1 MSDSGEQTELETRVL
16 ALLENEKAKA
26 AAWIGA
32 LEEGK
37 AAGVSSATREW
48 AALAQEALAKAG
60 DTEGGIELLK
70 WRAESTPPEQ
80 MTPKDWLKAADLIAG
95 SNPHLLAI
103 IQEAGFGQR
112 LAARECVRRFR
123 LLHSL
128 KPGALCL
135 HRTWGFGVVQKAD
148 SLYKKIEINFRGRP
162 GHGLAM
168 KVASETLEVLGE
180 DHLLARLHKDR
191 EGLAQLVKE
200 DPAAVVRSA
209 LASFGPLT
217 AGALQER
224 LIQTGVVLEGD
235 WKRFWDSARKVLKA
249 DPMVAV
255 PAKRTDPIRLLD
267 QASGYDDTWFDRLA
281 NERDIKTLLERA
293 RELAESPASLA
304 AIQPA
309 QRQILANRMAFVL
322 LGATSRQP
330 GLRLQGAMLAAQLGL
345 EGAECDWPGVVR
357 GVLQGPAILPV
368 LHDLPARELKAALEF
383 LWAQDAAATQAALL
397 GQLRHFH
404 STALQEAL
412 DILLRNGAGEE
423 CRQIF
428 AEACAT
434 HLIREEMLLW
444 VLRNPDRREAW
455 DLPLPAVLAPLVVE
469 ELEQDYMGDRLKTQ
483 KALREK
489 FEEAEWLKAVFDG
502 MTPGRQKDF
511 FKRLNV
517 SPAWPGLDRQV
528 LQAKILKL
536 YPHLQ
541 VVITG
546 EADDAPVATYG
557 TVTSHRSYRER
568 QEQLEKLINVDIPAN
583 SKEIAVAR
591 SYGDLRENFEYK
603 AAKDMQRVLMARRAE
618 LEKMMAKVR
627 PTDFSEA
634 PKGAAGVGSTVTLEY
649 PGGRQEHFHILG
661 EWDQQP
667 EQHIISSSTRMAK
680 ALAGKKPGEAVVV
693 PTEDGS
699 EVECVLR
706 SVEDLPA
713 EIKEWA
719 K

>member
-60 DTEGGIELLK
+60 DTEGGIELLR
-70 WRAESTPPEQ
+70 WRAENTPPEQ

-123 LLHSL
+123 LLQSL

-180 DHLLARLHKDR
+180 EHLLARLHKDR
-191 EGLAQLVKE
+191 DGLMQLVKE
-200 DPAAVVRSA
+200 DAAAVVRSA

-217 AGALQER
+217 ASALQER
-224 LIQTGVVLEGD
+224 LIQSGVVLDGD

-249 DPMVAV
+249 DPMVDV

-267 QASGYDDTWFDRLA
+267 RASGYDDTWFDRLA
-281 NERDIKTLLERA
+281 NERDIKTLMARA

-309 QRQILANRMAFVL
+309 QKQILANRMAFVL

-330 GLRLQGAMLAAQLGL
+330 GLRLQGAMLAARLGL
-345 EGAECDWPGVVR
+345 AGAECDWPGVVR
-357 GVLQGPAILPV
+357 AVLQGSAILPV

-383 LWAQDAAATQAALL
+383 LWTQDAAATQTALL

-404 STALQEAL
+404 SAALQEAL
-412 DILLRNGAGEE
+412 DLLLRNGAGEE

-434 HLIREEMLLW
+434 HLIRQEMLLW
-444 VLRNPDRREAW
+444 VLRNPKQAEEW
-455 DLPLPAVLAPLVVE
+455 DLPTPTVLAPLVVE

-483 KALREK
+483 KTLREK
-489 FEEAEWLKAVFDG
+489 FEEAEWLRAVFDG
-502 MTPGRQKDF
+502 MTAGRQKDF

-546 EADDAPVATYG
+546 EADEAPVATYG

-649 PGGRQEHFHILG
+649 PDGRQEHFHILG

-680 ALAGKKPGEAVVV
+680 ALAGKKPGEPVVV
-693 PTEDGS
+693 PAEDGT

>member
-1 MSDSGEQTELETRVL
+1 MSEAGRTEDLENRVL
-16 ALLENEKAKA
+16 GLLENDKAKA
-26 AAWIGA
+26 ADWIAA
-32 LEEGK
+32 LAEGK
-37 AAGVSSATREW
+37 TAGVPSATREW
-48 AALAQEALAKAG
+48 AAMAQEALAKAG
-60 DTEGGIELLK
+60 NVEGGIELLK
-70 WRAESTPPEQ
+70 WRAENTPPEQ
-80 MTPKDWLKAADLIAG
+80 MSAKDWLKAADSVAG
-95 SNPHLLAI
+95 SNPHLLAL

-123 LLHSL
+123 LLQSL
-128 KPGALCL
+128 KSGALCL

-148 SLYKKIEINFRGRP
+148 SLYKKIEINFKGRP

-168 KVASETLEVLGE
+168 KVAAETLEVLAD
-180 DHLLARLHKDR
+180 DHLLARLHRDR
-191 EGLAQLVKE
+191 EAIQQLVQAA
-200 DPAAVVRSA
+200 PADVVRAA

-217 AGALQER
+217 AGALQEK
-224 LIQTGVVLEGD
+224 LVQSGVVPEAD
-235 WKRFWDSARKVLKA
+235 WKRFWDAARKALKA
-249 DPMVAV
+249 DPLVSV

-267 QASGYDDTWFDRLA
+267 RAFGYDDSWFDRLA
-281 NERDIKTLLERA
+281 NERDIKTILDRA
-293 RELAESPASLA
+293 RELADNPASLA

-309 QRQILANRMAFVL
+309 QKQILSNRMAFVL

-330 GLRLQGAMLAAQLGL
+330 GLKLLGAMLAARLNL
-345 EGAECDWPGVVR
+345 DAAACDWPAAIR
-357 GVLQGPAILPV
+357 EFLQGAAIVPL
-368 LHDLPARELKAALEF
+368 LHDLPARELKPALEF
-383 LWAQDAAATQAALL
+383 LWTQNEAATRAVLL
-397 GQLRHFH
+397 AQLRHLH
-404 STALQEAL
+404 TGALQEAM
-412 DILLRNGAGEE
+412 DLLLQKGAGEE

-434 HLIREEMLLW
+434 HLIRQEMLLW
-444 VLRNPDRREAW
+444 ILRNPKQAEEW
-455 DLPLPAVLAPLVVE
+455 DLPPATVLAPLVVE

-483 KALREK
+483 KLLREK
-489 FEEAEWLKAVFDG
+489 FEESEWLRLVFDG
-502 MTPGRQKDF
+502 MTAGRQKDF

-517 SPAWPGLDRQV
+517 SAAWPGLDRQV
-528 LQAKILKL
+528 LQAKVLKL

-546 EADDAPVATYG
+546 EADAAPVATYG

-603 AAKDMQRVLMARRAE
+603 AAKDMQRVLMARRAD
-618 LEKMMAKVR
+618 LEAMMSKVR

-634 PKGAAGVGSTVTLEY
+634 PKGVAGVGSTVTLEY
-649 PGGRQEHFHILG
+649 PGGHVEHFHILG

-667 EQHIISSSTRMAK
+667 EKHIISSSTRMAK
-680 ALAGKKPGEAVVV
+680 ALVGKQPGEKVMV
-693 PTEDGS
+693 PTEDGA

-706 SVEDLPA
+706 SIEELPA
-713 EIKEWA
+713 EIKEWV